1 MSYLQIGDAQVEWT
15 TILLVLVIGVAVFL
29 VWNIWHQ
36 FR

>member
-15 TILLVLVIGVAVFL
+15 TILLVLVIGVVL
-29 VWNIWHQ
+29 LLIWNIWRQ